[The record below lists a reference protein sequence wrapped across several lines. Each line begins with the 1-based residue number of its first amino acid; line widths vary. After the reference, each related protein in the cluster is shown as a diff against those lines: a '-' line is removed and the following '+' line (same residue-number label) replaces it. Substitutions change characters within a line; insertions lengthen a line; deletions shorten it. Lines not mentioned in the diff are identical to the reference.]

1 MTSLLVIFHV
11 SKVATLT
18 QVKGIYSQ
26 PYFHM
31 CISVIAVFA
40 GIVVFAHL
48 HDEGVLGVRSLFFT
62 YFYVLKLCVYVSR
75 TRFPS
80 SRAIEDVYLQIYL
93 FLYHVF
99 MPLSNLFHFA
109 SRRFFSAFS
118 PVGGD
123 DPYFSVPLYYIKM

>member
-1 MTSLLVIFHV
+1 MQTKIVGPMP
-11 SKVATLT
+11 K
-18 QVKGIYSQ
+18 QVK
-26 PYFHM
+26 HA
-31 CISVIAVFA
+31 VIK
-40 GIVVFAHL
+40 
-48 HDEGVLGVRSLFFT
+48 GVLGVRSYFFFLHF
-62 YFYVLKLCVYVSR
+62 FYVLMCVYVSR

-80 SRAIEDVYLQIYL
+80 SRAIEGVYLEIYL

-123 DPYFSVPLYYIKM
+123 DPYFLVPLYYIKM